1 MAALNESA
9 FVAIGFALFVILI
22 WRRAGAAL
30 SAMLDERTNRIKA
43 ELEEAQSLREEA
55 AAELQKFQRL
65 SREAADEA
73 KTILANAEVTA
84 QRITQAA
91 EEKAA
96 ASLKRR
102 EEQAKAKI
110 EAAEAALVSELR
122 SKSASLAIAAAQQVM
137 TDKLDT
143 DASMALVEESLKQIE
158 ASTN

>member
-122 SKSASLAIAAAQQVM
+122 SKSASLAIAAAQKVM

>member
-1 MAALNESA
+1 MAAFNESA